1 MAIRQTYKYHAG
13 PLPDEPG
20 PLGVYLKQELDHIA
34 TSINAGTETVGS
46 DNKDYEILKHRPV
59 WGDIVT
65 PIGATRD
72 GAAAP
77 TLRQVGTSGLYL
89 PDFDEDD
96 LVHFTIHIPHD
107 MKKLTGTDDTGYG
120 GVNNDSPSF
129 SVHWLNGTAGSSN
142 FVKWELK
149 YLIARGYS
157 KTAFTSGATLNSGD
171 IAVSTT
177 QYMHHTTADTAMKL
191 DTGSGELEPDAVILC
206 TLKRIAPSGTSYGDA
221 NDIFVTHI
229 NLHYQKDKVGTVE
242 RERASTTVG
251 HTSGGF

>member
-1 MAIRQTYKYHAG
+1 VAIRQTYKYHPG
-13 PLPDEPG
+13 PLPSESG
-20 PLGVYLKQELDHIA
+20 PLGVYMKQELDGVSGA
-34 TSINAGTETVGS
+34 VNALTETVGS
-46 DNKDYEILKHRPV
+46 DSKDYEILKHRPV

-77 TLRQVGTSGLYL
+77 TLRQVAGGLYL

-107 MKKLTGTDDTGYG
+107 MKKLTAVDDTGYG
-120 GVNNDSPSF
+120 GANNDNPSF

-142 FVKWELK
+142 YVKWELK
-149 YLIARGYS
+149 YSLARGYS
-157 KTAFTSGATLNSGD
+157 KTAFPSETTLNSGD

-206 TLKRIAPSGTSYGDA
+206 TLKRIAPSGTSYGDV

-242 RERASTTVG
+242 RERASASVG

>member
-1 MAIRQTYKYHAG
+1 M
-13 PLPDEPG
+13 
-20 PLGVYLKQELDHIA
+20 KQELDSVSSA
-34 TSINAGTETVGS
+34 VNSLTEAVGS

-72 GAAAP
+72 GATAP
-77 TLRQVGTSGLYL
+77 TLRQVGSSGLFL
-89 PDFDEDD
+89 PDFNVSD

-107 MKKLTGTDDTGYG
+107 MKKLTGDDDTGYG
-120 GVNNDSPSF
+120 GANNDNPSF
-129 SVHWLNGTAGSSN
+129 SIHWLNGTAGSSN
-142 FVKWELK
+142 FVQWELK
-149 YLIARGYS
+149 YSMARGYS
-157 KTAFTSGATLNSGD
+157 KTAFPSVTTLNSGD
-171 IAVSTT
+171 LAVSTT
-177 QYMHHTTADTAMKL
+177 AYMHHTTVEGTSGTALKL
-191 DTGSGELEPDAVILC
+191 NTGSGELEPDAVILC
-206 TLKRIAPSGTSYGDA
+206 TLKRIAPSGTSYGDV